1 MSSDGTAY
9 IHYGNDATL
18 DEEVFDAVAGT
29 DKKLVLSSDGIQWEF
44 DGKTVDADKA
54 KDLELDVD
62 IERDRRSDSENADEI
77 EGALGTKN
85 SIIVSF
91 PENGELPGPAKI
103 RIKMDHVFRDY
114 IDYKDGEATVYVYY
128 YDNATGEFVEVASNL
143 AVGTDEY
150 LEFTITHNS
159 DFVIMNGAYVKPEDK
174 PEDDTNDKP
183 TWTPSYDDDED
194 EDVVVLEDDKEKITV
209 EKFANGTVKANR
221 KSASK
226 GQKVTLTVTPD
237 DGYVLKSLTVTNSKG
252 KEVKVTEKNGKYY
265 FEMPSTKVSIDAEF
279 VKASVASVEKTN
291 PETGAGDVANV
302 SVAFAVC
309 SVMCGAVLVSKK
321 R

>member
-1 MSSDGTAY
+1 
-9 IHYGNDATL
+9 
-18 DEEVFDAVAGT
+18 
-29 DKKLVLSSDGIQWEF
+29 
-44 DGKTVDADKA
+44 
-54 KDLELDVD
+54 
-62 IERDRRSDSENADEI
+62 
-77 EGALGTKN
+77 
-85 SIIVSF
+85 
-91 PENGELPGPAKI
+91 
-103 RIKMDHVFRDY
+103 
-114 IDYKDGEATVYVYY
+114 
-128 YDNATGEFVEVASNL
+128 
-143 AVGTDEY
+143 
-150 LEFTITHNS
+150 
-159 DFVIMNGAYVKPEDK
+159 MNGAYVKPEDK
-174 PEDDTNDKP
+174 PEDNTDNKP

-209 EKFANGTVKANR
+209 EEFANGTVKANR